1 MARRGTAAV
10 VCALACGGAAS
21 ANVILDWN
29 GALLNAI
36 RADATAPPKA
46 ARAMAMA
53 HVAAFDA
60 VNAIDGTHEHYA
72 FTSGSVAAGTVREA
86 AAAGAMHRVLSSLF
100 PSQQAMFDATLS
112 ATLSGLGAG
121 GGVTAGLALGQS
133 SGDAMLALRSNDG
146 SGVSLPAYTGGNGI
160 GQWRPAPPANAS
172 GALPHWKD
180 VSPFAMT
187 SGSQFRGAAPPTV
200 TSAAYTAA
208 YNQVKEIGALN
219 SATRTQDQTNIAR
232 FWIDGPGTATP
243 PGHMLRIASAIA
255 AQESLS
261 VSESARLFALMGL
274 AEADAGVAAWDIKYT
289 YSFWR
294 PITAIREGDADGNAS
309 TIGDSAWEPLIPT
322 PNHPSYTSGHS
333 TFSAAGASVLEN
345 FFGTSSLT
353 FVDSSET
360 GGVPDRAFTDIWD
373 AANEAGLS
381 RIYGGI
387 HWSFDNTEGLACGDL
402 IGDWVFANYLRPV
415 PAPSGVVVMAMA
427 VCVSA
432 RRRR

>member
-1 MARRGTAAV
+1 MERRGVVVAA
-10 VCALACGGAAS
+10 CAMACGGAVC
-21 ANVILDWN
+21 ANVITDWN
-29 GALLNAI
+29 GVLLNAI
-36 RADATAPPKA
+36 RADGTAPPKA

-86 AAAGAMHRVLSSLF
+86 AAAGAMHRMLSALF
-100 PSQQAMFDATLS
+100 PTQQATFDASLS
-112 ATLSGLGAG
+112 TTLSGLGG
-121 GGVTAGLALGQS
+121 GSGVTAGLALGQS
-133 SGDAMLALRSNDG
+133 SADAMLALRGNDG
-146 SGVSLPAYTGGNGI
+146 SGATPPAYTGGNGI

-180 VSPFAMT
+180 VTPFAMT
-187 SGSQFRGAAPPTV
+187 SGSQFRGAAPPSV

-243 PGHMLRIASAIA
+243 PGHMLRIASTLAE
-255 AQESLS
+255 QQNLS
-261 VSESARLFALMGL
+261 VSDSARLFALLGL

-294 PITAIREGDADGNAS
+294 PITAIRAGDADGNAG
-309 TIGDSAWEPLIPT
+309 TAGDSAWAPLIPT

-333 TFSAAGASVLEN
+333 TFSAAGAAVIEN
-345 FFGTSSLT
+345 FFGTSSLS

-360 GGVPDRAFTDIWD
+360 AGVPDRAFTDIWD

-387 HWSFDNTEGLACGDL
+387 HWSFDNEEGLACGDL
-402 IGDWVFANYLRPV
+402 IGDWVFGNYLRPV
-415 PAPSGVVVMAMA
+415 PAPSGVVVMALS
-427 VCVSA
+427 VGLLA